1 MTRRCRFGGCVSSS
15 SARGVWRTRS
25 AALPAKE
32 PAPHVIATALKIAVG
47 GGWALTVALSLLLS
61 PAAYFGIRLD
71 RLLPTIATDLET
83 GSDHVGVTVALAV
96 LVAYLWWRGLLLGR
110 LPLTQHRLYS
120 RFIAGLAAIVLAIA
134 SAAAISGPSRH
145 TLGGMLA
152 FLLPVNVFIGLV
164 GLSLAYLLDALEEQ
178 RRRRLRGQAAGG
190 PTLAVTRAW
199 IVTALG
205 ISGGVVVIAL
215 LLALLVSYDSVQALA
230 QALQPLGNAIMT
242 VLTWIIEA
250 VAFLLFLLLNPL
262 VSWLHD
268 QSQSVH
274 PQPQPTP
281 NPGTKPPVN
290 PHPQPAVAL
299 PAEWLALGR
308 WVLLALFIVVIA
320 VVLARVLR
328 RFGEWRH
335 PQEFEEERETLD
347 ISNLLSRQ
355 LRDLAHRLFPHRR
368 AASADL
374 EALPAGSVRLLYRE
388 ALQAAAQ
395 AGYVRASS
403 ETPDEYAARLRTEA
417 SASDRIEWPP
427 RTGDR
432 CRSWR
437 SIP

>member
-1 MTRRCRFGGCVSSS
+1 MIDAPNTQP
-15 SARGVWRTRS
+15 APRTRTADHGS
-25 AALPAKE
+25 RQQMQRMQERAGVALVLLAAVILEALPVTVWLLFLAAANGVPDD
-32 PAPHVIATALKIAVG
+32 PALPFWWMCLLILGAWGLADALRRAPSEGTRAPVRATALKIAVG
-47 GGWALTVALSLLLS
+47 VGWALTVAASLLLS
-61 PAAYFGIRLD
+61 PATYFGVPMD

-83 GSDHVGVTVALAV
+83 GSDHVGVAVALAV

-134 SAAAISGPSRH
+134 SAAAVSGPSRH

-152 FLLPVNVFIGLV
+152 FLLPVDVFIGLV
-164 GLSLAYLLDALEEQ
+164 GLSLAHLLDALEEQ

-190 PTLAVTRAW
+190 PMLVVTRAW

-230 QALQPLGNAIMT
+230 QALQPLGDAIMT

-268 QSQSVH
+268 QAQSVH

-290 PHPQPAVAL
+290 PHPQPVVAL
-299 PAEWLALGR
+299 PAEWLSARPVGTPGAVHRGNCGGAGACPAPLWRVASSPGVRGR
-308 WVLLALFIVVIA
+308 
-320 VVLARVLR
+320 ARDTR
-328 RFGEWRH
+328 Y
-335 PQEFEEERETLD
+335 Q
-347 ISNLLSRQ
+347 Q
-355 LRDLAHRLFPHRR
+355 
-368 AASADL
+368 
-374 EALPAGSVRLLYRE
+374 PAG
-388 ALQAAAQ
+388 QAIA
-395 AGYVRASS
+395 
-403 ETPDEYAARLRTEA
+403 
-417 SASDRIEWPP
+417 
-427 RTGDR
+427 
-432 CRSWR
+432 
-437 SIP
+437 